1 MEPAILAAYD
11 RPVPRYTSYPT
22 AAQFDSSIGPEQ
34 HASWLGD
41 LTIGE
46 AALYLHVPFCRQLC
60 WYCACHTM
68 AMRRDGTLDAYAA
81 ALEDELTLLART
93 VPGFM
98 IGSMQWGG
106 GTPTQLGPGRL
117 RAIGRLIDTLFD
129 RRCDAEIS
137 MEVDPRHCDEA
148 TVQAMADLGVTRV
161 SFGVQDFDAAVQ
173 RAINRVQ
180 SFETTLATLD
190 RVRRAGMTRINV
202 DLVYGLP
209 SQTLETLS
217 RTLDQALALA
227 PDRFA
232 VFGYAHVP
240 WMKPHQKLIP
250 SETLPDA
257 AARSAMAALVSERL
271 VGGGY
276 LRVGLDHY
284 ARPADKL
291 ARALVDRRLQ
301 RNFQGYV
308 ADDPPWVVG
317 IGASA
322 ISCLPAGFSQNAAD
336 PTEYMAAMGRGG
348 FATVRGIAVDVED
361 RLRGDIIGQLMCRY
375 TADIGETCRKH
386 GAETA
391 AFLATVAGLAPLVR
405 DGLVSIDGELLA
417 VTELGRPLVRSVCAA
432 FDRYY
437 TGIEGRHARGI

>member
-34 HASWLGD
+34 HAGWLGD
-41 LTIGE
+41 LTVGE

-68 AMRRDGTLDAYAA
+68 AMRREGTLDAYAA
-81 ALEDELTLLART
+81 ALEDELALLART

-106 GTPTQLGPGRL
+106 GTPTQLGPSRL

-129 RRCDAEIS
+129 RRCGAEIS

-148 TVQAMADLGVTRV
+148 IVQAMADLGVTRV

-180 SFETTLATLD
+180 SFETTLATLE
-190 RVRRAGMTRINV
+190 RVRRAGMTKINV

-209 SQTLETLS
+209 SQTLETLA

-284 ARPADKL
+284 ARPGDKL
-291 ARALVDRRLQ
+291 ARAEVDRRLQ

-308 ADDPPWVVG
+308 ADDSPWVVG

-336 PTEYMAAMGRGG
+336 PTDYMAAMDRGG

-361 RLRGDIIGQLMCRY
+361 RLRGDIISQLMCRY

-386 GAETA
+386 GTETA
-391 AFLATVAGLAPLVR
+391 AFLATVDGLAPLVR

-417 VTELGRPLVRSVCAA
+417 VTDLGRPLVRSVCAA

>member
-34 HASWLGD
+34 HAGWLSS
-41 LTIGE
+41 LKAGE

-68 AMRRDGTLDAYAA
+68 AMRREGTLDSYAA
-81 ALEDELTLLART
+81 ALESDLTLVARSAPDFI
-93 VPGFM
+93 V
-98 IGSMQWGG
+98 GSVQWGG
-106 GTPTQLGPGRL
+106 GTPTQLGAGRL
-117 RAIGRLIDTLFD
+117 RAIGHLVDALFD

-137 MEVDPRHCDEA
+137 MEVDPRYCDEA
-148 TVQAMADLGVTRV
+148 TVEAMTALGVTRV
-161 SFGVQDFDAAVQ
+161 SFGVQDFDEAVQ

-180 SFETTLATLD
+180 SFETTLSTVE
-190 RVRRAGMTRINV
+190 RVRRAGMTKINV

-209 SQTLETLS
+209 NQTLETLT
-217 RTLDQALALA
+217 RTLDLALSLS

-240 WMKPHQKLIP
+240 WMKPRQRLIP
-250 SETLPDA
+250 SETLPGV
-257 AARSAMAALVSERL
+257 AARSAMAALVSDRL

-276 LRVGLDHY
+276 VRVGFDHY
-284 ARPADKL
+284 ARPGDKL
-291 ARALVDRRLQ
+291 ARAIANRRLR

-308 ADDPPWVVG
+308 ADESPWVVG

-322 ISCLPAGFSQNAAD
+322 ISCLPGGFSQNVAD
-336 PTEYMAAMGRGG
+336 PAEYMAAIDRGAFATARG
-348 FATVRGIAVDVED
+348 FAVGPED
-361 RLRGDIIGQLMCRY
+361 RLRGDIIGQLMCSY
-375 TADIGETCRKH
+375 SADIGETCRKY
-386 GAETA
+386 GADA
-391 AFLATVAGLAPLVR
+391 NAFLQEIDGLAALVR
-405 DGLVSIDGELLA
+405 DGLISIVGAQLA
-417 VTELGRPLVRSVCAA
+417 VTDRGRPLVRSVCAA

-437 TGIEGRHARGI
+437 TGAEGRHARGI